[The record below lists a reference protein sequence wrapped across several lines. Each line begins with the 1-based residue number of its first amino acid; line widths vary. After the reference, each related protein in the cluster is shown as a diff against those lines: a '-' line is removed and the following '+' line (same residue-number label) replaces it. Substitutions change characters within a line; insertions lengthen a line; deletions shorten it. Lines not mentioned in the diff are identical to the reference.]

1 MAQVVAAGVD
11 AVVLITFAEGAQ
23 LGQSL
28 IEAGL
33 GPDSILWYG
42 TDGWKDN
49 VTPESVNPDDAGVLE
64 TMKGTYPSLAPPGG
78 EPTFGERFAAFAP
91 PGTPTVFSAHSYDC
105 VVVMVLASDVAGSD
119 DPVAIRD
126 EVIGVTKDGTKCFTY
141 AECSALVALGVDID
155 YDGASGPLDFIDAG
169 EPGVGV
175 YDVYLYDADGGSSN
189 IDEITIP

>member
-1 MAQVVAAGVD
+1 MWQ
-11 AVVLITFAEGAQ
+11 
-23 LGQSL
+23 
-28 IEAGL
+28 EA
-33 GPDSILWYG
+33 
-42 TDGWKDN
+42 
-49 VTPESVNPDDAGVLE
+49 
-64 TMKGTYPSLAPPGG
+64 M
-78 EPTFGERFAAFAP
+78 
-91 PGTPTVFSAHSYDC
+91 
-105 VVVMVLASDVAGSD
+105 
-119 DPVAIRD
+119 IRWRSGH